1 MRVANY
7 IQLARTQL
15 HLTQEY
21 LAENIGVS
29 RQAVSRWENGQ
40 AQPSARNMVKIAALL
55 NVTVDQLTG
64 AAPLD
69 SPTSASAKANSLT
82 EDLMESWTDLF
93 QRTMGVD
100 LSRYSPEHIR
110 QTVQNYIQQHDL
122 RSIAAFIRLMSASKE
137 RRTEFLYAIQP
148 AAPTFFDDPAFY
160 RYIRDELL
168 PRIHTSGSPIRVWAL
183 SASNGQ
189 EAFSLAMTI
198 AEFQERSNCE
208 DPARI
213 FATDAAYLTERS
225 ETEDGFYTS
234 RQVASIPQAMREKYL
249 IPVEGGFQVCPQVRK
264 MVVFSPYDPLSDPPF
279 SQIELVCC
287 RRLISILCPSC
298 QSRLIQT
305 LYHSLAPTG
314 CLLLPGTHPLTDGQ
328 MHFSV
333 NRDCPGIW
341 HKLDNDDDIC
351 NWEYDSC
358 PVASSRESD
367 DYPLGVPIHRIL
379 QQFFVIHYPNA
390 LLIDGNFR
398 IIFAGEDIFH
408 RFHLDQQGYS
418 GRLAD
423 HVSGDLMQRIQLS
436 AHRLQVAADP
446 KRVNQT
452 LIRLNETNSTMY
464 MRMTGTLVENRWY
477 YLVSFYDYRPQNSA
491 RDADKRA
498 LEQQLMDTENNL
510 KNKLQELVRAQD
522 QIEVLNEKINSLN
535 HALSSRSWEMR
546 SLQHEVDLLNQEVS
560 RLHDQNQSF
569 VS

>member
-29 RQAVSRWENGQ
+29 RQAISRWENGQ
-40 AQPSARNMVKIAALL
+40 AQPSARNMIKIAALL

-64 AAPLD
+64 AAPLE
-69 SPTSASAKANSLT
+69 SPKSDSASSKGLT
-82 EDLMESWTDLF
+82 DDLLESWTDLF
-93 QRTMGVD
+93 QRTMNVD

-110 QTVQNYIQQHDL
+110 QTVQNYVQQHDL
-122 RSIAAFIRLMSASKE
+122 RSISAFIRLMSASQE
-137 RRTEFLYAIQP
+137 RRMEFLYAIQP
-148 AAPTFFDDPAFY
+148 PLPTFFDDPKFY
-160 RYIRDELL
+160 RYIQDELL
-168 PRIHTSGSPIRVWAL
+168 PRIHTPGSPIRVWAL

-189 EAFSLAMTI
+189 EAYSLAMTI
-198 AEFQERSNCE
+198 AEFQEKHNCQ

-213 FATDAAYLTERS
+213 FATDAAYLNKSKQEP
-225 ETEDGFYTS
+225 DGVYTVQ
-234 RQVASIPQAMREKYL
+234 QVASIPQALREKYL
-249 IPVEGGFQVCPQVRK
+249 VPVEGGFQICAEIRK
-264 MVVFSPYDPLSDPPF
+264 MVVCSPYDPLLDPPF
-279 SQIELVCC
+279 SQIELACC
-287 RRLISILCPSC
+287 RRLIPILCSGC

-305 LYHSLAPTG
+305 LYHSLSPTG
-314 CLLLPGTHPLTDGQ
+314 CLLLPSTHPLTDGQ

-333 NRDCPGIW
+333 DRNYPGIW
-341 HKLDNDDDIC
+341 QKLDDEDDIC
-351 NWEYDSC
+351 NWVYDTC
-358 PVASSRESD
+358 PVASSQSD
-367 DYPLGVPIHRIL
+367 EYPMGVPMQRIL

-390 LLIDGNFR
+390 LLIDENFR

-452 LIRLNETNSTMY
+452 LIRLNETNRTMY
-464 MRMTGTLVENRWY
+464 MRMTGILTENRWY
-477 YLVSFYDYRPQNSA
+477 YLVSFYDYHPQSSA

-535 HALSSRSWEMR
+535 RALSNRSWEVR
-546 SLQHEVDLLNQEVS
+546 SLRHEVDLLNQELS
-560 RLHDQNQSF
+560 RLHDQSTCMI
-569 VS
+569 S